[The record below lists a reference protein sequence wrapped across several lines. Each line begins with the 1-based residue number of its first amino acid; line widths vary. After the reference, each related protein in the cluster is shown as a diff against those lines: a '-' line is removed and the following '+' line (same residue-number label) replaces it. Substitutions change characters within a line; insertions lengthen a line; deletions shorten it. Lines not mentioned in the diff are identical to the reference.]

1 MKKIMHIIL
10 YSCRKATELID
21 KRSVMGLSWIE
32 SIRLFMH
39 KSLCDACTTYD
50 KQSRLIDRLL
60 HHHLHDHREENAP
73 QLQNNELKER
83 IIERL

>member
-1 MKKIMHIIL
+1 MKKIVHIII

-32 SIRLFMH
+32 GIRLFLH
-39 KSLCDACTTYD
+39 KRLCDACTTYE
-50 KQSRLIDRLL
+50 KHSRLIDRFL
-60 HHHLHDHREENAP
+60 HHHLHDHQEEKAP
-73 QLQNNELKER
+73 KLQNNELKER

>member
-1 MKKIMHIIL
+1 MKKIVHIII

-32 SIRLFMH
+32 KVRLFMH
-39 KSLCDACTTYD
+39 KSLCDACTTYE
-50 KQSRLIDRLL
+50 KQSGLIDRFL
-60 HHHLHDHREENAP
+60 HHHLHDHQNDNAP
-73 QLQNNELKER
+73 QLQNDELKER

>member
-21 KRSVMGLSWIE
+21 KRSVMGLSWME
-32 SIRLFMH
+32 RTRLFMH

-50 KQSRLIDRLL
+50 KQSRLIDRFL
-60 HHHLHDHREENAP
+60 HHHLHDHQEENAP
-73 QLQNNELKER
+73 QLQNDELKER